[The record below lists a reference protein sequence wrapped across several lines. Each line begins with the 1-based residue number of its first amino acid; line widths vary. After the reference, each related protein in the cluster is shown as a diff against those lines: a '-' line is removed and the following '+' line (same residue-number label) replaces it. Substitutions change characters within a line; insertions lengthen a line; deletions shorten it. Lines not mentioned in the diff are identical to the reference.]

1 MEQIIQQLDDLIVC
15 ELFLGFLFLVVCG
28 IVCFFLCRL
37 MLAIAKFFEAKAR
50 IMRHDL
56 AINNYKDDD

>member
-1 MEQIIQQLDDLIVC
+1 MENLNDLLAC
-15 ELFLGFLFLVVCG
+15 ELVLGFLFLVVCG

-50 IMRHDL
+50 IIRHDL
-56 AINNYKDDD
+56 AVNNYKDDD

>member
-1 MEQIIQQLDDLIVC
+1 MENLNDLLAC
-15 ELFLGFLFLVVCG
+15 ELVLGFLFLVVCG

-56 AINNYKDDD
+56 AVNNYKDDD

>member
-1 MEQIIQQLDDLIVC
+1 MENLNDLLAC
-15 ELFLGFLFLVVCG
+15 ELVLGFLFLVVCG

-56 AINNYKDDD
+56 ALNNYKEDD

>member
-1 MEQIIQQLDDLIVC
+1 MDQLNELIAC
-15 ELFLGFLFLVVCG
+15 ELVLGFLFLVVCG

-56 AINNYKDDD
+56 ALNNYKDDD

>member
-1 MEQIIQQLDDLIVC
+1 MENLNDLLAC
-15 ELFLGFLFLVVCG
+15 ELVLGFLFLVVCG

-37 MLAIAKFFEAKAR
+37 MLAIAKFFEAKAS

-56 AINNYKDDD
+56 ALNNYKDDD

>member
-1 MEQIIQQLDDLIVC
+1 MENLNDLLAC
-15 ELFLGFLFLVVCG
+15 ELVLGFLFLVVCG

-56 AINNYKDDD
+56 AVNNYQDDD

>member
-1 MEQIIQQLDDLIVC
+1 MDQLNELIAC
-15 ELFLGFLFLVVCG
+15 ELVLGFLFLVVCG

-50 IMRHDL
+50 IIRHDL
-56 AINNYKDDD
+56 AVQNYHDDD

>member
-1 MEQIIQQLDDLIVC
+1 MDNLNDLLAC
-15 ELFLGFLFLVVCG
+15 ELVLGFLFLVVCG

-50 IMRHDL
+50 LIRHDL
-56 AINNYKDDD
+56 AVQNYHDDD

>member
-1 MEQIIQQLDDLIVC
+1 MENLNDLFAC
-15 ELFLGFLFLVVCG
+15 ELVLGFLFLVVCG

-56 AINNYKDDD
+56 AVNNYKDDD

>member
-1 MEQIIQQLDDLIVC
+1 MDQLNELIAC
-15 ELFLGFLFLVVCG
+15 ELVLGFLFLVVCG

-37 MLAIAKFFEAKAR
+37 MLAIAKFFEAKSR

-56 AINNYKDDD
+56 AVNNYKDDD

>member
-1 MEQIIQQLDDLIVC
+1 MEQLNELLAC
-15 ELFLGFLFLVVCG
+15 ELVLGFLFLVVCG

-50 IMRHDL
+50 IIRHDL
-56 AINNYKDDD
+56 AVQNYHADD